1 MGYSLLN
8 ILISNIL
15 NLSQLFNLRGRYYE
29 VYQIMYFV
37 VETENFE
44 NYKSQNYLIKIFFPV

>member
-44 NYKSQNYLIKIFFPV
+44 NYKSQNYLIKFFFPV